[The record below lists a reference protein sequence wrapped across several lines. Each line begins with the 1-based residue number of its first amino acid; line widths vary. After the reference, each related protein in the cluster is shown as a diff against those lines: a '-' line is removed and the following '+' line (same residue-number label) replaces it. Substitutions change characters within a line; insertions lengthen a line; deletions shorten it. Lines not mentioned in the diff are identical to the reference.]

1 MYEKFYGLSGKP
13 FQLNPDPKFFYRSTG
28 HKRAMAYMRYGIQQE
43 QGFIVVTGDV
53 GTGKSMLVSN
63 LFKEIEGQN
72 LIAAKIVS
80 TNVKD
85 LDLLRILCAEFDIP
99 HERKPKAALLKGLED
114 FFRGAVAEGKRVLIV
129 VDEAQNLPR
138 AALEELRMLSNFEH
152 DGKPLAQSFLLGQRE
167 FRVVMRAPGLEQLR
181 QRVIA
186 AYHLK
191 PLSLSEVKHYIQH
204 RLTTVG
210 WKNDPAIAEEVYEKI
225 YTITSG
231 VPRRINTL
239 CDRLLLNGF
248 LDEIHEI
255 GLSHLDVV
263 REELE
268 NEQGDS
274 VTEEDN
280 VAYRNSMQA
289 SPDVMAADLPQPMT
303 PTTAQRNND
312 ETIVTL
318 EEKIATM
325 QNSIEQL
332 TKLVAQ
338 SQSHAPPPANPDT
351 TERIPAEPLP
361 AELLGTD
368 QKRFPTW
375 TSAFIGICVLL
386 VIAGSVV
393 GYIALT

>member
-85 LDLLRILCAEFDIP
+85 LDLLRILCAEFDLP
-99 HERKPKAALLKGLED
+99 HERKSKATLLKGLEE

-191 PLSLSEVKHYIQH
+191 PLSLPEVKHYIQH

-210 WKNDPAIAEEVYEKI
+210 WKNDPSISEEVYEKI

-248 LDEIHEI
+248 LDEVHEI
-255 GLSHLDVV
+255 GLEHLDVV

-289 SPDVMAADLPQPMT
+289 APDVVGTEMPQPA
-303 PTTAQRNND
+303 PLANVQPNND
-312 ETIVTL
+312 ATVIKL

-338 SQSHAPPPANPDT
+338 SQSHISSSTRPNIPEPP
-351 TERIPAEPLP
+351 P
-361 AELLGTD
+361 AELLGAD
-368 QKRFPTW
+368 QKKFPTW
-375 TSAFIGICVLL
+375 TSAFIGICILL
-386 VIAGSVV
+386 VIAGSVL
-393 GYIALT
+393 GYIAFT

>member
-63 LFKEIEGQN
+63 LFKEIEGQD

-85 LDLLRILCAEFDIP
+85 LDLLRILSAEFDLP
-99 HERKPKAALLKGLED
+99 HERKSKATLLKGLED
-114 FFRGAVAEGKRVLIV
+114 FFRAAVKDGKRVLIV

-138 AALEELRMLSNFEH
+138 SALEELRMLSNFEH

-191 PLSLSEVKHYIQH
+191 PLSLPEVKHYIQH
-204 RLTTVG
+204 RLNTVG
-210 WKNDPAIAEEVYEKI
+210 WKNDPQIADEVYEKI

-255 GLSHLDVV
+255 GLDHLDVV

-268 NEQGDS
+268 AEQGES
-274 VTEEDN
+274 VTEEDHA
-280 VAYRNSMQA
+280 AYKHSMQG
-289 SPDVMAADLPQPMT
+289 SPDEVATELPETGQGGESSS
-303 PTTAQRNND
+303 NND
-312 ETIVTL
+312 AAVMKLEEQIVT
-318 EEKIATM
+318 M
-325 QNSIEQL
+325 QQSIEQL
-332 TKLVAQ
+332 SRLVAQ
-338 SQSHAPPPANPDT
+338 SQAPVRTPEPVPP
-351 TERIPAEPLP
+351 
-361 AELLGTD
+361 ELLPD
-368 QKRFPTW
+368 EQKKFPTW
-375 TSAFIGICVLL
+375 TSAFIGICILV
-386 VIAGSVV
+386 VIAGSVI
-393 GYIALT
+393 GYKALT

>member
-63 LFKEIEGQN
+63 LFKEIEGQD

-85 LDLLRILCAEFDIP
+85 LDLLRILSAEFDLP
-99 HERKPKAALLKGLED
+99 HERKSKASLLKGLED
-114 FFRGAVAEGKRVLIV
+114 FFRAAVKDGKRVLIV

-191 PLSLSEVKHYIQH
+191 PLSLPEVKHYIQH
-204 RLTTVG
+204 RLNTVG
-210 WKNDPAIAEEVYEKI
+210 WKNDPKIADEVYEKI

-255 GLSHLDVV
+255 GLDHLDVV

-268 NEQGDS
+268 AEQGDS
-274 VTEEDN
+274 VTEEDQ
-280 VAYRNSMQA
+280 VAYRHSMQA
-289 SPDVMAADLPQPMT
+289 SPDEVPAELPEPGVVRE
-303 PTTAQRNND
+303 TASNND
-312 ETIVTL
+312 ATVIKL
-318 EEKIATM
+318 EEQIQSM
-325 QNSIEQL
+325 QQSIEQL
-332 TKLVAQ
+332 SRLVAQ
-338 SQSHAPPPANPDT
+338 SQAQQAQA
-351 TERIPAEPLP
+351 RPAEPMP
-361 AELLGTD
+361 PELVPSD
-368 QKRFPTW
+368 QKKFPTW
-375 TSAFIGICVLL
+375 TSAFIGICILV
-386 VIAGSVV
+386 VIAGSVI
-393 GYIALT
+393 GYMALG

>member
-63 LFKEIEGQN
+63 LFKEIEGQD

-85 LDLLRILCAEFDIP
+85 LDLLRILSAEFDLP
-99 HERKPKAALLKGLED
+99 HERKSKASLLKGLED
-114 FFRGAVAEGKRVLIV
+114 FFRAAVKDGKRVLIV

-191 PLSLSEVKHYIQH
+191 PLSLPEVKHYIQH
-204 RLTTVG
+204 RLNTVG
-210 WKNDPAIAEEVYEKI
+210 WKNDPKIADEVYEKI

-255 GLSHLDVV
+255 GLDHLDVV

-268 NEQGDS
+268 AEQGDS
-274 VTEEDN
+274 VTEEDQA
-280 VAYRNSMQA
+280 AYKHSMQA
-289 SPDVMAADLPQPMT
+289 SPDEVPAELPDSGVVRE
-303 PTTAQRNND
+303 TASNND
-312 ETIVTL
+312 ATVIKL
-318 EEKIATM
+318 EEQIQSM
-325 QNSIEQL
+325 QQSIEQL
-332 TKLVAQ
+332 SRLVAQ
-338 SQSHAPPPANPDT
+338 SQAQAQA
-351 TERIPAEPLP
+351 RPAEPMP
-361 AELLGTD
+361 PELVPSD
-368 QKRFPTW
+368 QKKFPTW
-375 TSAFIGICVLL
+375 TSAFIGICILV
-386 VIAGSVV
+386 VIAGSVI
-393 GYIALT
+393 GYMALG

>member
-63 LFKEIEGQN
+63 LFKEIEGQD

-80 TNVKD
+80 SNVKD
-85 LDLLRILCAEFDIP
+85 IDLLRILSAEFDLP
-99 HERKPKAALLKGLED
+99 HEKKSKASLLKGLED
-114 FFRGAVAEGKRVLIV
+114 FFRGAVKDGKRVLIV

-138 AALEELRMLSNFEH
+138 SALEELRMLSNFEH

-191 PLSLSEVKHYIQH
+191 PLSLPEVRHYIQH

-210 WKNDPAIAEEVYEKI
+210 WKNDPKIGDEVYEKI

-255 GLSHLDVV
+255 GLDHLDVV

-268 NEQGDS
+268 AEQGDS
-274 VTEEDN
+274 VTEEDH
-280 VAYRNSMQA
+280 VAYKNSMQA
-289 SPDVMAADLPQPMT
+289 GPDEIAADMADPGPARE
-303 PTTAQRNND
+303 PSNND
-312 ETIVTL
+312 ATVTKLEEQIVT
-318 EEKIATM
+318 M
-325 QNSIEQL
+325 QQSIDQL
-332 TKLVAQ
+332 SRLVAQ
-338 SQSHAPPPANPDT
+338 SQTPSRPVEPVPP
-351 TERIPAEPLP
+351 
-361 AELLGTD
+361 ELLPSE
-368 QKRFPTW
+368 QKKFPTW
-375 TSAFIGICVLL
+375 TSAFIGICILV
-386 VIAGSVV
+386 VIAGSVI
-393 GYIALT
+393 GYMALT